1 MTSSLRA
8 RTAAT
13 PLLSAEPPWPR
24 QPLRRLAGSAVAH
37 FLRPRRQKFAVAP
50 GLSVPPLRPLRPLR
64 GLTASATCIWRGLV
78 AGAVSAA
85 SATSAASTVA
95 AASSRLGI
103 CDPCVAWRPRPP
115 ATNAA
120 HAATS
125 AWPGTSAT
133 CSGRRFAAGAVSMA
147 GATTC
152 GICGRYGLCAAWW
165 PGGQLGL
172 RDRHSLYDWR
182 SLDDHH
188 DAASATSTRPPRG
201 LTSSISSLQPL
212 RLLQYLILLM

>member
-1 MTSSLRA
+1 MTSSLSA

-24 QPLRRLAGSAVAH
+24 QPLRHLAWSAVALCSFFDLAL
-37 FLRPRRQKFAVAP
+37 FLRPWRQKPAVAP
-50 GLSVPPLRPLRPLR
+50 DLSVPPLRPLRPLR

-85 SATSAASTVA
+85 GATSAASTVA
-95 AASSRLGI
+95 AASTRLGV
-103 CDPCVAWRPRPP
+103 CDPCAAWRPRPP

-120 HAATS
+120 HTATS

-147 GATTC
+147 GAATC
-152 GICGRYGLCAAWW
+152 GICCLYGLCAAWW
-165 PGGQLGL
+165 PGGQLCL
-172 RDRHSLYDWR
+172 KDRRSLYC
-182 SLDDHH
+182 
-188 DAASATSTRPPRG
+188 
-201 LTSSISSLQPL
+201 
-212 RLLQYLILLM
+212 